1 MASRSAQNGSA
12 ENGDEASV
20 LSRSQWQL
28 LKGAAGIYFFFI
40 WYGRLQEQIFKY
52 KSPSGLKFNSVW
64 FLQFLDALVN
74 VAVGALG
81 RCLEGHTALPQVFL
95 LFSGVG
101 QVLGKYCMS
110 ASLAVGLSFPVATM
124 AKSAK
129 MVPVMIGSLVLGSAR
144 FSSAELGQAA
154 AIVSGTGLVSFAEG
168 RHKKTGASTK
178 MGIFFILSS
187 LFFDGVVSGLQG
199 RLKARC
205 KTEKKKARLEDAES
219 NGTTCWS
226 RPSHQVHH
234 YDLMFWT
241 NLYMAGASLLFAL
254 ARSEMREGSR
264 FCLQNPR
271 LAGKILKFATCGALG
286 QACVFYTIAHFDSVV
301 CSAITTT
308 RKLLSVL
315 ISVAEGDGL
324 PFWGWVGVA
333 ISSVGIAGQVAVV
346 DKKQS
351 SARE

>member
-205 KTEKKKARLEDAES
+205 KTEKKK
-219 NGTTCWS
+219 
-226 RPSHQVHH
+226 VHH